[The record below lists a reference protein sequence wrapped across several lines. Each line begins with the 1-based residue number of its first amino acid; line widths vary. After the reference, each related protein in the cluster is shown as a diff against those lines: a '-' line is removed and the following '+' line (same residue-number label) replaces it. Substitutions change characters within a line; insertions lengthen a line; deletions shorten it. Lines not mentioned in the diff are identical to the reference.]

1 MNKGQHQS
9 QARDRHNDDS
19 RYSSDSRHNDSR
31 HGADPVTSRRGSR
44 LYKNPDKAKICGV
57 CVGLAEYF
65 QFETWVV
72 RLIAFS
78 FFLFSGGSAV
88 IAYFVACFIMDPK
101 PGTTSNK
108 GCFGSEKRRHY
119 QGREDDKQYDP
130 SVKDV
135 WRKGHAP
142 TETLGKLEGIFGKM
156 ENKLQSMESYVTS
169 NKYQLAK
176 EFENIKTI

>member
-1 MNKGQHQS
+1 MNRDSQQS
-9 QARDRHNDDS
+9 KRRYNSRQNDDS
-19 RYSSDSRHNDSR
+19 TFR
-31 HGADPVTSRRGSR
+31 ARRG

-78 FFLFSGGSAV
+78 FFLFSGGSAI
-88 IAYFVACFIMDPK
+88 IAYFVACLIMDPK
-101 PGTTSNK
+101 PSTRSNK

-119 QGREDDKQYDP
+119 QTHAEDKQYNP

-135 WRKGHAP
+135 WRKGGAP
-142 TETLGKLEGIFGKM
+142 TETLSNLEEIFDNM
-156 ENKLQSMESYVTS
+156 ENKLQSLESYVTS
-169 NKYQLAK
+169 NQYQLAK
-176 EFENIKTI
+176 EFENIK

>member
-1 MNKGQHQS
+1 MNRDSQHHS
-9 QARDRHNDDS
+9 KRHNDP
-19 RYSSDSRHNDSR
+19 RSSENSTFR
-31 HGADPVTSRRGSR
+31 ARRG

-78 FFLFSGGSAV
+78 FFLFSGGSAIV
-88 IAYFVACFIMDPK
+88 AYFVACFIMDPK
-101 PGTTSNK
+101 PGSRSNK

-119 QGREDDKQYDP
+119 QSQAEDKQYNP

-135 WRKGHAP
+135 WRKGGAP
-142 TETLGKLEGIFGKM
+142 TETLGNLEGIFEKM

-169 NKYQLAK
+169 NQYQLAK
-176 EFENIKTI
+176 EFENIK